1 VTRTRGGPSPAA
13 HARVIA
19 GAMTAASAAVGERAP
34 CRARHASC
42 SPTPNSSRRVAA
54 PTPQTSASAGGVGM
68 EPAAT
73 SSTTALTVAGSTA
86 RQHAT
91 KDVDAVMT
99 FASFAPGPAREG
111 LPFARAVWVLTVTVA
126 HTPDTPA
133 RVIHRPRGGR
143 PAGGGPGDSGA
154 VRRQLEQKSSA

>member
-1 VTRTRGGPSPAA
+1 
-13 HARVIA
+13 
-19 GAMTAASAAVGERAP
+19 M
-34 CRARHASC
+34 
-42 SPTPNSSRRVAA
+42 AA
-54 PTPQTSASAGGVGM
+54 PTPQTSATAAGAGT

-99 FASFAPGPAREG
+99 LASFVPRPAREEG
-111 LPFARAVWVLTVTVA
+111 SLHPGHGVLTVTVA

-133 RVIHRPRGGR
+133 RVIHRP
-143 PAGGGPGDSGA
+143 P
-154 VRRQLEQKSSA
+154 